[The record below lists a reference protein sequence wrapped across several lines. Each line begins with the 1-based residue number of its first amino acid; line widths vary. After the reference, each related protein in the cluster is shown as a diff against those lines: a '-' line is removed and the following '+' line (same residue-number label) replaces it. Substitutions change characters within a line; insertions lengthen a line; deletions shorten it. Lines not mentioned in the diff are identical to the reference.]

1 MESAYVNF
9 LEDNKSPSDKENNAE
24 KHNTNENRI
33 LLKDDQ
39 NLKIIRSKKKE
50 KKEDDEKGKE
60 NEKIVLFENNEIV
73 EYDASYFKNQNNNI
87 VLMEEDYLEVLEYL
101 IEKTFFPDLHKLKN
115 EQGMLSNYEFNN
127 KEYSDMSYKSNSLC
141 PPSPNTFI
149 DEDNNSVYGLM
160 NKYQTD
166 LSSDIQSCSSKNN
179 ILSCV
184 EEKKKKKTDKNS
196 KYKLVVLPNGKN
208 HKINLNIKLRD
219 FQKLYTSE
227 DNKSFE
233 YLLRNMKNKNIEKNM
248 YSIIK
253 KNEYNRKMD
262 YIEECTKNGI
272 KCDMLHLNKS
282 ENALSLMNIS
292 DSYKSSENI
301 LNRQGKNKNII
312 AYKNTRFSDEYNEDI
327 KNQVNQCEENKQM
340 KLLAR
345 DRENKEEEMVN
356 KGVFNLLQ
364 EKNGYQYVKTP
375 MIEAGKG
382 VDKSPIITWGKIMNT
397 PMLLRDNE
405 EENDEKEE
413 NSGKK
418 NKSDYFNLS
427 KESSNGEIDNYLK
440 NEFTLQKLN
449 NREIVAE
456 KLQNSLRD
464 VKYNNKEIL
473 KKKRF
478 NMLVKKA
485 CSTSSRM
492 STTSFR
498 SYVLS
503 RKSQKR
509 LNELSQKSSLAS
521 QILRKK

>member
-1 MESAYVNF
+1 MENRDVTY
-9 LEDNKSPSDKENNAE
+9 LDDNKSLNDKENDVE
-24 KHNTNENRI
+24 KDRKNENKI
-33 LLKDDQ
+33 LLKDDK

-50 KKEDDEKGKE
+50 KKENDENE
-60 NEKIVLFENNEIV
+60 NEKIILFENNEIV

-87 VLMEEDYLEVLEYL
+87 VLMEEDYLEVLEHL
-101 IEKTFFPDLHKLKN
+101 IEKTFFPDLYNLKN
-115 EQGMLSNYEFNN
+115 ERGMITNYEFNN
-127 KEYSDMSYKSNSLC
+127 KEYNDIDNKSNSLC

-149 DEDNNSVYGLM
+149 NEDNNSIYEFM
-160 NKYQTD
+160 DKYKTNLSHD
-166 LSSDIQSCSSKNN
+166 LQSCNKNN
-179 ILSCV
+179 ILSCI
-184 EEKKKKKTDKNS
+184 EGKKKKKNDKNS
-196 KYKLVVLPNGKN
+196 KYKLVILPNGKK
-208 HKINLNIKLRD
+208 HKINLNMKLSD

-233 YLLRNMKNKNIEKNM
+233 YLLKNMKNKNIEKNM

-253 KNEYNRKMD
+253 RNEYNMKMD
-262 YIEECTKNGI
+262 YIEECTKKGI
-272 KCDMLHLNKS
+272 KCDMLHMNKS
-282 ENALSLMNIS
+282 ENELYPMKSS
-292 DSYKSSENI
+292 YGYKSSENI

-327 KNQVNQCEENKQM
+327 KNQINQCEEIKQM
-340 KLLAR
+340 KLLNR
-345 DRENKEEEMVN
+345 DRENKEEEMIS

-364 EKNGYQYVKTP
+364 EKNGYKYVKTP
-375 MIEAGKG
+375 IIEAGKG
-382 VDKSPIITWGKIMNT
+382 LDKSPIITWGKIMNT
-397 PMLLRDNE
+397 PILLENGGE
-405 EENDEKEE
+405 EENGEE
-413 NSGKK
+413 NQI
-418 NKSDYFNLS
+418 DYPNLNE
-427 KESSNGEIDNYLK
+427 ESSNCDIDNYLK

-449 NREIVAE
+449 NREIAAE

-478 NMLVKKA
+478 NMLIKKT
-485 CSTSSRM
+485 CNTSSRM

>member
-1 MESAYVNF
+1 MENAYVNF
-9 LEDNKSPSDKENNAE
+9 LEDNESSNDKENNVE
-24 KHNTNENRI
+24 KLRTNENRI
-33 LLKDDQ
+33 LLKDDK

-73 EYDASYFKNQNNNI
+73 EYDASYFKNTNNNI

-101 IEKTFFPDLHKLKN
+101 IEKTFFPDLHKFKN
-115 EQGMLSNYEFNN
+115 EKGMLSNYEFSN
-127 KEYSDMSYKSNSLC
+127 KEYSGMSYKSNSLC
-141 PPSPNTFI
+141 PSSPNTFI

-160 NKYQTD
+160 DKYQTD
-166 LSSDIQSCSSKNN
+166 LSSDLQRCSSKNN

-184 EEKKKKKTDKNS
+184 EEKRKKKTDKNS
-196 KYKLVVLPNGKN
+196 KYKLVVLPSGKK
-208 HKINLNIKLRD
+208 HKINLNIKLSD

-253 KNEYNRKMD
+253 KNEYNMKMD
-262 YIEECTKNGI
+262 YIEECTKKGI

-282 ENALSLMNIS
+282 EKEIS
-292 DSYKSSENI
+292 PMTSYKSSENI
-301 LNRQGKNKNII
+301 LNRQGKNII

-327 KNQVNQCEENKQM
+327 KNQINQCEENKQM

-356 KGVFNLLQ
+356 KGVFNLLE
-364 EKNGYQYVKTP
+364 EKNGYEYVKTP

-405 EENDEKEE
+405 EENDEKTESNRE
-413 NSGKK
+413 K
-418 NKSDYFNLS
+418 NKYDYLNLN
-427 KESSNGEIDNYLK
+427 KESSNCDIDNYLK

-485 CSTSSRM
+485 CSTTSRM

>member
-1 MESAYVNF
+1 MENTDITY
-9 LEDNKSPSDKENNAE
+9 LEGNKSPNDKENNVE
-24 KHNTNENRI
+24 THRRNENKI
-33 LLKDDQ
+33 LLKDDK

-50 KKEDDEKGKE
+50 KKEDDE
-60 NEKIVLFENNEIV
+60 NEKIILFENNEIV

-115 EQGMLSNYEFNN
+115 ERGMISNCEFNN
-127 KEYSDMSYKSNSLC
+127 KECNDMNYKNSNMC

-149 DEDNNSVYGLM
+149 DEDNSIYELM
-160 NKYQTD
+160 DKYRTD
-166 LSSDIQSCSSKNN
+166 LSSDLQSCNKNN
-179 ILSCV
+179 ILSCID
-184 EEKKKKKTDKNS
+184 EKKKKKIDKNS
-196 KYKLVVLPNGKN
+196 KYKLVVLPNGKK
-208 HKINLNIKLRD
+208 HKINLNIKLSD
-219 FQKLYTSE
+219 FQKLYISE

-253 KNEYNRKMD
+253 RNEYNMKMD

-272 KCDMLHLNKS
+272 KCDMLHMNKS
-282 ENALSLMNIS
+282 ENELYPMRIS
-292 DSYKSSENI
+292 NGYKSSENI
-301 LNRQGKNKNII
+301 LNRQDKNKNII

-327 KNQVNQCEENKQM
+327 KNQINQCEEIKQM
-340 KLLAR
+340 KLLNR
-345 DRENKEEEMVN
+345 DRENKEDEMIS
-356 KGVFNLLQ
+356 KGVFNLLH
-364 EKNGYQYVKTP
+364 EKNGYKYVNTP
-375 MIEAGKG
+375 IIEAGKG
-382 VDKSPIITWGKIMNT
+382 LDKSPIITWGKIMST
-397 PMLLRDNE
+397 PILLENNE
-405 EENDEKEE
+405 EENDEKEG
-413 NSGKK
+413 NSGEK
-418 NKSDYFNLS
+418 NKFDYPNLN
-427 KESSNGEIDNYLK
+427 KESSNCDIDNYLK
-440 NEFTLQKLN
+440 NEFALQKLN
-449 NREIVAE
+449 NREIAAE
-456 KLQNSLRD
+456 KLQNSLRG

-478 NMLVKKA
+478 NMLVKNT
-485 CSTSSRM
+485 CNTSSRM